1 MLEVR
6 RMSSLQK
13 LIVALRRDATDK
25 AGYGNVRHPSTA
37 NRQTGSLSL
46 RLVPMAIGMTSSFDA
61 AGSANMTAPDLT
73 APATILIVDDESL
86 NRRLLQALLGHEGYV
101 TRTAGGGEQALASI
115 ADDPPDLILLDVM
128 MPGLDGRQVARA
140 VKADPATSK
149 IPIIMVTAQTDR
161 EARLAALDAGA
172 EDFVSKPVDRAE
184 LWLRVRNLLR
194 LKRLSDLLEEHQL
207 TLEAEAQART
217 AELKARNADLKRF
230 RTAMDATNDS
240 IVLVNRTTMR
250 FVEVN
255 APASQMLGYSR
266 EELFELGPMDL
277 ASISLDQLEALYDTI
292 IAGHGRTASLETAH
306 RKDGSAFPVEVH
318 RQAHR
323 AGADWIIVAV
333 TRDITGRIDV
343 ENRLEDLAHFD
354 ALTGLLNRKLFCEA
368 LTKTLDYASA
378 TGDTVAVLHLDLD
391 HLKKVNDTF
400 GYGIGDELLI
410 QVGDR
415 LIGCVRDRDTVGRL
429 GGDEFAL
436 ILTMLQ
442 DRRDAAVV
450 AEKIQKAMLQP
461 FRLDGHEVTVTA
473 SIGISLQPDD
483 ASDTETLLKYADT
496 AMHEA
501 GQSGGDAFQFFTS
514 AMDTEVWRRL
524 ELETALRKAVTNGE
538 FVLHYQPRVELKS
551 GHVIGLEALL
561 RWDRP
566 GFGLVP
572 PSEFIYSLEE
582 SGLIVDVGR
591 WVIAAACEQIK
602 DWSRRGIDPLQV
614 SVNIS
619 ERQLV
624 RGDLE
629 SDVLLALEVYEVP
642 ARLLELELTETL
654 LMTSTDRTIATLQN
668 LRAAGVQISI
678 DGFGRGHSSL
688 AYLRRFPIDKLK
700 IDRSFIRDL
709 TRSSDADA
717 VALSTIRM
725 GHSLDLE
732 VIAVGVETAPQLAY
746 LRGHQC
752 DQIQGYYFNP
762 PLPVP
767 ELEPL
772 LLAHT
777 SLTAPDE

>member
-1 MLEVR
+1 
-6 RMSSLQK
+6 
-13 LIVALRRDATDK
+13 
-25 AGYGNVRHPSTA
+25 
-37 NRQTGSLSL
+37 
-46 RLVPMAIGMTSSFDA
+46 MAIGMT
-61 AGSANMTAPDLT
+61 
-73 APATILIVDDESL
+73 ATILIVDDESQ

-101 TRTAGGGEQALASI
+101 TRTADGGEQALASI

-194 LKRLSDLLEEHQL
+194 LKRLSDLLERHQL

-217 AELKARNADLKRF
+217 AELQARNVDLQRF

-250 FVEVN
+250 FLEVN

-266 EELFELGPMDL
+266 EELFELGPDNL
-277 ASISLDQLEALYDTI
+277 ASISPDQLKALYDAI
-292 IAGHGRTASLETAH
+292 IAGHGRTASVETAH

-323 AGADWIIVAV
+323 AGADWIIVVV
-333 TRDITGRIDV
+333 TRDITGRIEV
-343 ENRLEDLAHFD
+343 ENRLEDLAQFD
-354 ALTGLLNRKLFCEA
+354 ALTGLLNRKLFCET

-391 HLKKVNDTF
+391 NFKKVNHSF
-400 GYGIGDELLI
+400 GYGVGDELLI
-410 QVGDR
+410 QVSDR
-415 LIGCVRDRDTVGRL
+415 LIGCVCERDTVGRL

-436 ILTMLQ
+436 ILTMLEG
-442 DRRDAAVV
+442 RRDTAVV
-450 AEKIQKAMLQP
+450 AEKIQKAMRMP
-461 FRLDGHEVTVTA
+461 FRLDGHKVTVTA

-483 ASDTETLLKYADT
+483 ASETEALLKYADT

-501 GQSGGDAFQFFTS
+501 GQSGGDTFQFFTS
-514 AMDTEVWRRL
+514 AMNTEVWRRL
-524 ELETALRKAVTNGE
+524 ELETALRRAVKDGE
-538 FVLHYQPRVELKS
+538 FVLHYQPKAELKD
-551 GHVIGLEALL
+551 GRVVGLEALL

-572 PSEFIYSLEE
+572 PSEFIYALEE

-591 WVIAAACEQIK
+591 WVIAAACEQIRE
-602 DWSRRGIDPLQV
+602 WGRRGIDPLPV
-614 SVNIS
+614 SVNVS

-629 SDVLLALEVYEVP
+629 SDVLLALEIYEVP
-642 ARLLELELTETL
+642 ARMLELELTETV
-654 LMTSTDRTIATLQN
+654 LMTSTDHTIAILQN

-678 DGFGRGHSSL
+678 DDFGRGHSSP

-700 IDRSFIRDL
+700 IDRSFVREL
-709 TRSSDADA
+709 TRSSDAAAA
-717 VALSTIRM
+717 VLSTIST

-732 VIAVGVETAPQLAY
+732 VIAVGVETAPQLTY
-746 LRGHQC
+746 LRSHQC
-752 DQIQGYYFNP
+752 DQMQGFFFNP
-762 PLPVP
+762 PLPGP
-767 ELEPL
+767 EVERL
-772 LLAHT
+772 LRARI
-777 SLTAPDE
+777 SLTAPDD